1 MRKIDMSYNTDF
13 LIAAMIIQLIVLCH
27 FSAQK
32 RPDDLNNQLF
42 LILSV
47 LVSLDIAF
55 EVLSTCYINFEHAG
69 TRLGAMFTTTVFYLF
84 QALLP
89 FVLICYVRS
98 LRANKI
104 LSPSEMLASSIPTL
118 VLVCIIFGNPKTGLL
133 FSFDSSINYIRG
145 PWYMLMYFSALCH
158 LLTALILTC
167 LWRKILGLSKV
178 LVLIEILILLASGVI
193 VQAFCHQLLMTGF
206 GLSLGIL
213 ALFITINNPHAN
225 TDNLTGL
232 YDKPYLLR
240 KFREMLSSRRIFHV
254 ITVNLYQIDH
264 INKVTGVDGGDRLLL
279 SVARQLHRLCG
290 DKVFRISGKRFLIFT
305 FSQEQFEL
313 YLDELENLF
322 HPDTAPSET
331 SVSSPVIISE
341 IFHAERF
348 EDGGSILDYAQ
359 YLESLAPNTGFYE
372 TVRDTDK
379 TMERF
384 LYLKKVEQY
393 LHTAIT
399 NDLFEVYYQPVYSLK
414 EKRYITLEALS
425 RLYHPELG
433 WVPPD
438 LFIQIAEKNNL
449 VDKITILQFRRICR
463 FIQEHPLL
471 TDRLCNI
478 KMNLSPLDLIQR
490 NSSSRLIRLMDEY
503 GVKHSFIQFEIT
515 ETVATEYNSALNKAV
530 DDFTDSGIGLCLDDF
545 GSGYANLNTVMQLP
559 FSAIK
564 LDRSLL
570 SKVCE
575 DPRSANFY
583 HSIVS
588 SFQNMGFHVISE
600 GVETD
605 AEVKLLS
612 DYGVDMIQGFYFSKP
627 LPPEKLLD
635 LLEKP

>member
-1 MRKIDMSYNTDF
+1 
-13 LIAAMIIQLIVLCH
+13 
-27 FSAQK
+27 
-32 RPDDLNNQLF
+32 
-42 LILSV
+42 
-47 LVSLDIAF
+47 
-55 EVLSTCYINFEHAG
+55 
-69 TRLGAMFTTTVFYLF
+69 
-84 QALLP
+84 
-89 FVLICYVRS
+89 
-98 LRANKI
+98 
-104 LSPSEMLASSIPTL
+104 
-118 VLVCIIFGNPKTGLL
+118 
-133 FSFDSSINYIRG
+133 
-145 PWYMLMYFSALCH
+145 
-158 LLTALILTC
+158 
-167 LWRKILGLSKV
+167 
-178 LVLIEILILLASGVI
+178 
-193 VQAFCHQLLMTGF
+193 
-206 GLSLGIL
+206 
-213 ALFITINNPHAN
+213 
-225 TDNLTGL
+225 
-232 YDKPYLLR
+232 
-240 KFREMLSSRRIFHV
+240 MLSSRRIFHV
-254 ITVNLYQIDH
+254 ITVNLYQINH

-279 SVARQLHRLCG
+279 SVAGQLHRLCG

-331 SVSSPVIISE
+331 SVSSPVIISG

-384 LYLKKVEQY
+384 LYLKKVEQF

-433 WVPPD
+433 WIPPD

-515 ETVATEYNSALNKAV
+515 ETVATEYNGALNKAV

-570 SKVCE
+570 SKICE

-600 GVETD
+600 GVETE

-635 LLEKP
+635 LLEKK

>member
-1 MRKIDMSYNTDF
+1 MSYNTDF

>member
-1 MRKIDMSYNTDF
+1 
-13 LIAAMIIQLIVLCH
+13 
-27 FSAQK
+27 
-32 RPDDLNNQLF
+32 
-42 LILSV
+42 
-47 LVSLDIAF
+47 
-55 EVLSTCYINFEHAG
+55 
-69 TRLGAMFTTTVFYLF
+69 
-84 QALLP
+84 
-89 FVLICYVRS
+89 
-98 LRANKI
+98 
-104 LSPSEMLASSIPTL
+104 MLASSIPTL
-118 VLVCIIFGNPKTGLL
+118 VLVCIIFGNLKTGLL

-158 LLTALILTC
+158 LLAALILTC
-167 LWRKILGLSKV
+167 LWWKILGLSKV
-178 LVLIEILILLASGVI
+178 LVLIEILILPASGII

-240 KFREMLSSRRIFHV
+240 KFSEMLSKQRIFHV

-290 DKVFRISGKRFLIFT
+290 DIVFRVSGKRSLIFT
-305 FSQEQFEL
+305 FSQKQFEL
-313 YLDELENLF
+313 YLDELEHLF

-331 SVSSPVIISE
+331 SVSSPVIISG

-372 TVRDTDK
+372 TVRDTDR

-384 LYLKKVEQY
+384 LYLKKVEQF
-393 LHTAIT
+393 LHTAIA

-433 WVPPD
+433 WIPPD
-438 LFIQIAEKNNL
+438 I
-449 VDKITILQFRRICR
+449 
-463 FIQEHPLL
+463 FIQEYPLL

-478 KMNLSPLDLIQR
+478 KMNLSPLDLIQP

-503 GVKHSFIQFEIT
+503 GVKHFFIQFEIT

-570 SKVCE
+570 NKICE

-588 SFQNMGFHVISE
+588 SFRNMGFHVIS
-600 GVETD
+600 D
-605 AEVKLLS
+605 SILLS
-612 DYGVDMIQGFYFSKP
+612 IAEGSDFS
-627 LPPEKLLD
+627 
-635 LLEKP
+635 

>member
-1 MRKIDMSYNTDF
+1 MSYNTDF

-331 SVSSPVIISE
+331 AVSSPVIISE

-635 LLEKP
+635 LLEKS

>member
-1 MRKIDMSYNTDF
+1 MSYNTDF
-13 LIAAMIIQLIVLCH
+13 LIAAMIIQLIILCH

-104 LSPSEMLASSIPTL
+104 LSPNEMLASSIPTL
-118 VLVCIIFGNPKTGLL
+118 VLVCIIFGNLKTGLL
-133 FSFDSSINYIRG
+133 FFFDSSINYIRG

-158 LLTALILTC
+158 LLAALILTC
-167 LWRKILGLSKV
+167 LWWKILGLSKV
-178 LVLIEILILLASGVI
+178 LVLIEILILLASGII

-240 KFREMLSSRRIFHV
+240 KFSEMLSKRRIFHV

-313 YLDELENLF
+313 YFDELEHLF
-322 HPDTAPSET
+322 LPDTAPSET
-331 SVSSPVIISE
+331 SVSSPVIISG

-384 LYLKKVEQY
+384 LYLKKVEQF

-433 WVPPD
+433 WIPPD
-438 LFIQIAEKNNL
+438 IFIQIAEKNNL
-449 VDKITILQFRRICR
+449 VDRITNLQFRRICC

-478 KMNLSPLDLIQR
+478 KMNLSPLDLIQP

-530 DDFTDSGIGLCLDDF
+530 DDFADSGIGLCLDDF

-570 SKVCE
+570 NKICE

-600 GVETD
+600 GVETE

-635 LLEKP
+635 LLDKS

>member
-1 MRKIDMSYNTDF
+1 MSYNTDF

-279 SVARQLHRLCG
+279 SVAGQLHRLCG

-384 LYLKKVEQY
+384 LYLKKVEQF

-433 WVPPD
+433 WIPPD

-515 ETVATEYNSALNKAV
+515 ETVATEYNGALNKAV

-635 LLEKP
+635 LLEKS